1 MKLIQT
7 NNLFFYIIFFNFIF
21 CQNNSNLL
29 KQLQFKSDSIKQ
41 ELESDLN
48 KQFLQAKSLEKSGLY
63 NEALLIFKNINQT
76 KPGNV
81 NYYIPLKNY
90 LKQAESLDTLL
101 VYTKS
106 FSNARN
112 NDLQGK

>member
-63 NEALLIFKNINQT
+63 NEALLSE
-76 KPGNV
+76 
-81 NYYIPLKNY
+81 YIKIY
-90 LKQAESLDTLL
+90 K
-101 VYTKS
+101 
-106 FSNARN
+106 
-112 NDLQGK
+112 